1 MNWINANWEKAVLLL
16 VSLIVILIGV
26 LFVKKTLSFKERFEF
41 AEVAKKDELP
51 PTGLE
56 KVREAKL
63 VVSLVDPWETPVRGG
78 AAAKPVPLFVSVP
91 IVQVGENIIDM
102 TDPNAPMIR
111 PPVSNAWL
119 QDHGLNYKAS
129 DILTQDSDGD
139 NFTNVEEWEEKTS
152 PSDPASHPY
161 YGLKLVFVERKQQ
174 NYVIEF
180 AGTPDANSYQ
190 LTRHPTSNYR
200 RDTFI
205 QQLGTITE
213 DGKIKLE
220 RFEPLSGQNASGIT
234 VDTSKLHVTYVET
247 GAPYELVRRQRVT
260 IPTYFL
266 EVTYKLGELERQH
279 YKIGEEIVLPNDPET
294 KYKVVDIQENSA
306 TISFLDANG
315 SEKKIEIKK

>member
-1 MNWINANWEKAVLLL
+1 MNWISANWEKALLLL

-26 LFVKKTLSFKERFEF
+26 LFVKQSLNFKDRFDF
-41 AEVAKKDELP
+41 ADVVKSSELP
-51 PTGLE
+51 ETGIE
-56 KVREAKL
+56 RVRSAKA
-63 VVSLVDPWETPVRGG
+63 VVSVVDPWKTPVRGG
-78 AAAKPVPLFVSVP
+78 SAAKEVPLFVSVP

-102 TDPNAPMIR
+102 MDPNAPMIR
-111 PPVSNAWL
+111 EPVSNLWL
-119 QDHGLNYKAS
+119 QEHGLNYKES
-129 DILTQDSDGD
+129 DILTQDEDGD
-139 NFTNVEEWEEKTS
+139 SFTNIEEWDEKTS
-152 PSDPASHPY
+152 PSDPASHPS
-161 YGLKLVFVERKQQ
+161 YGLKLVMVARQQQ

-190 LTRHPTSNYR
+190 LTRHPTTNYQ

-220 RFEPLSGQNASGIT
+220 RFEELEGTRNGIT
-234 VDTSKLHVTYVET
+234 IDVSKLHVTYVES
-247 GAPYELVRRQRVT
+247 GQPFELVRRQKVT

-266 EVTYKLGELERQH
+266 EVTYKLGELERQY